1 MAARRGKS
9 QARRNTSN
17 GTPGWVWLV
26 AGAAIAAVIFL
37 AAPNLFKKDGDGF
50 LRVGP
55 RPNPDAQPAPVADTD
70 VDTPAELPK
79 PSAPPAKPA
88 VKPGDAQTQYDFY
101 TLLPGKEVQMSDA
114 ELAASARAEEAA
126 RARAA
131 LEGKPVA
138 PAASVAAATPTTSVP
153 MPLNETAASAP
164 KPLPETAPARP
175 AATPAPA
182 STAAVTTPAAA
193 SAAKPAASAAAAP
206 GRGRHHPLHPAG
218 RLVRRLGRCGVDQ
231 GQAGDD
237 GPGRT
242 RGVGRHRWQDG
253 LPCAHGAV
261 WQCRRI
267 GRGQAEAH
275 RQWAAGHRHQG
286 AVNTGDAP
294 GRCAAA
300 VGADRHGAGHRADSR
315 PHPDRWPRC
324 SAAGRTVICGARR
337 PGHLAAIRRPCA
349 PGAGRLQ
356 RQLAWLPGLL
366 ATGWRAPAAGSHG
379 DRRLCRHAAELAAA
393 GAVSAAP
400 GAAVA
405 RLGRR
410 RTADRPA

>member
-206 GRGRHHPLHPAG
+206 AVADTTCYIL
-218 RLVRRLGRCGVDQ
+218 
-231 GQAGDD
+231 QAGSFGASGDAESTKAKLAMMGLAARVESAD
-237 GPGRT
+237 IAGKTVYRVRMGPYGSAGELAEAKQKLT
-242 RGVGRHRWQDG
+242 GSG
-253 LPCAHGAV
+253 LP
-261 WQCRRI
+261 
-267 GRGQAEAH
+267 
-275 RQWAAGHRHQG
+275 
-286 AVNTGDAP
+286 
-294 GRCAAA
+294 
-300 VGADRHGAGHRADSR
+300 
-315 PHPDRWPRC
+315 
-324 SAAGRTVICGARR
+324 
-337 PGHLAAIRRPCA
+337 AIA
-349 PGAGRLQ
+349 IKAQ
-356 RQLAWLPGLL
+356 
-366 ATGWRAPAAGSHG
+366 
-379 DRRLCRHAAELAAA
+379 
-393 GAVSAAP
+393 
-400 GAAVA
+400 
-405 RLGRR
+405 
-410 RTADRPA
+410 

>member
-17 GTPGWVWLV
+17 GTPGGVWLV

-206 GRGRHHPLHPAG
+206 AVADTTRYIL
-218 RLVRRLGRCGVDQ
+218 
-231 GQAGDD
+231 QAGSF
-237 GPGRT
+237 
-242 RGVGRHRWQDG
+242 
-253 LPCAHGAV
+253 GAS
-261 WQCRRI
+261 
-267 GRGQAEAH
+267 
-275 RQWAAGHRHQG
+275 
-286 AVNTGDAP
+286 GDAESTKAKLAMM
-294 GRCAAA
+294 GLAAR
-300 VGADRHGAGHRADSR
+300 VESADI
-315 PHPDRWPRC
+315 
-324 SAAGRTVICGARR
+324 AGRTVYRVRMG
-337 PGHLAAIRRPCA
+337 PYGS
-349 PGAGRLQ
+349 AG
-356 RQLAWLPGLL
+356 
-366 ATGWRAPAAGSHG
+366 
-379 DRRLCRHAAELAAA
+379 ELAEAKQKLT
-393 GAVSAAP
+393 GS
-400 GAAVA
+400 G
-405 RLGRR
+405 L
-410 RTADRPA
+410 PAIAIKAQ

>member
-175 AATPAPA
+175 AATPPPA

-193 SAAKPAASAAAAP
+193 SAAKPAASAATAP
-206 GRGRHHPLHPAG
+206 AVADTTRYIL
-218 RLVRRLGRCGVDQ
+218 
-231 GQAGDD
+231 QAGSF
-237 GPGRT
+237 
-242 RGVGRHRWQDG
+242 
-253 LPCAHGAV
+253 GAS
-261 WQCRRI
+261 
-267 GRGQAEAH
+267 
-275 RQWAAGHRHQG
+275 
-286 AVNTGDAP
+286 GDAESTKAKLAMM
-294 GRCAAA
+294 GLAAR
-300 VGADRHGAGHRADSR
+300 VESADI
-315 PHPDRWPRC
+315 
-324 SAAGRTVICGARR
+324 AGRTVYRVRMG
-337 PGHLAAIRRPCA
+337 PYGS
-349 PGAGRLQ
+349 AG
-356 RQLAWLPGLL
+356 
-366 ATGWRAPAAGSHG
+366 
-379 DRRLCRHAAELAAA
+379 ELAEAKQKLT
-393 GAVSAAP
+393 GS
-400 GAAVA
+400 G
-405 RLGRR
+405 L
-410 RTADRPA
+410 PAIAIKAQ